1 MNEIE
6 KQLYP
11 DIDKKLLS
19 IKNII
24 LEKVITKLQF
34 PNNEDKILDQ
44 RVIAGQIEEQFVN
57 ITTKEIKN
65 SFPPKS
71 VKSTE
76 DVSLEYDWGKILID
90 VKTTD
95 VNREFSMPNLISI
108 SKLKE
113 IYNKMY
119 LLYCFINYCNT
130 QKKILNVNL
139 FYIWELPWRF
149 LHIENLG
156 KGQLQI
162 KNMKDCHSNMN
173 NSNFTT
179 FSKED
184 WYNDLILNG
193 EDFYRDL
200 LLKTQKRLNDWKK

>member
-11 DIDKKLLS
+11 DINDKLLN

-24 LEKVITKLQF
+24 LEKVVTKLQF
-34 PNNEDKILDQ
+34 PNNDSKNFDQ
-44 RVIAGQIEEQFVN
+44 RVIAGQLEEQFVN
-57 ITTKEIKN
+57 ITIKEIKN

-90 VKTTD
+90 VKTSDT
-95 VNREFSMPNLISI
+95 NREFSMPNLISI
-108 SKLKE
+108 WDLKKE
-113 IYNKMY
+113 FYKMH
-119 LLYCFINYCNT
+119 LLYCFINYCNK

-139 FYIWELPWRF
+139 FYIWQLPWRF
-149 LHIENLG
+149 LLISNLG

-162 KNMKDCHSNMN
+162 KSMKDCHSNMN
-173 NSNFTT
+173 NLNFTT
-179 FSKED
+179 FSKDD
-184 WYNDLILNG
+184 WYNDLLLNG
-193 EDFYRDL
+193 EEFYKDL
-200 LLKTQKRLNDWKK
+200 LVKTNKRLIDWRK